1 MATRLEARFIETRTP
16 PVEAHRPVVTYLQF
30 PIQVCFPCNDH
41 AQPAA
46 DKATIKAPTSVTDN
60 LVKLMVVYMFN
71 FYFLVI
77 TCFNLFRISK
87 RSV

>member
-1 MATRLEARFIETRTP
+1 VSGAYTHAGRYMATRLEARFIETRTP

-46 DKATIKAPTSVTDN
+46 DKATIKGAHFRHRQPCEINGSVD
-60 LVKLMVVYMFN
+60 V
-71 FYFLVI
+71 
-77 TCFNLFRISK
+77 
-87 RSV
+87 